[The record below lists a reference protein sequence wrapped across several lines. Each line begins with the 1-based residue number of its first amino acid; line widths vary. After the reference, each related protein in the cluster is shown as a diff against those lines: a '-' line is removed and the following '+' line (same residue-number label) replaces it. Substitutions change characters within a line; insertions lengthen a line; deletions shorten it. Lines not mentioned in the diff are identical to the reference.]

1 MKKKKLMKQIFRLHS
16 MLMNHQGRF
25 SIVNTR
31 CDLMSKRVAELEDKV
46 RDLEDPMLN
55 VGANGELLPVGP
67 VKVPEARYDKLDG
80 SRLEDGRPRLTK
92 KEARRV
98 LKEGEDMAR
107 VAANPEKAYKEFA
120 EKAVKDAAN

>member
-1 MKKKKLMKQIFRLHS
+1 
-16 MLMNHQGRF
+16 
-25 SIVNTR
+25 
-31 CDLMSKRVAELEDKV
+31 
-46 RDLEDPMLN
+46 
-55 VGANGELLPVGP
+55 
-67 VKVPEARYDKLDG
+67 
-80 SRLEDGRPRLTK
+80 LTK